1 MDDGGEHYFC
11 VVDDDNDDDVD
22 QDDDEGILAM
32 MINIELHLQTGAG
45 NLNLFSQ
52 LAIFHVHCTIITII
66 IIIIR
71 LSIVRR
77 YTDCH
82 KSQCLPFLMIVCM

>member
-11 VVDDDNDDDVD
+11 VGDDDNDDDVD

-52 LAIFHVHCTIITII
+52 LAIFHVHCTIKIMII
-66 IIIIR
+66 FAVQS
-71 LSIVRR
+71 LS
-77 YTDCH
+77 
-82 KSQCLPFLMIVCM
+82 SECLL

>member
-45 NLNLFSQ
+45 NLNLSHNWQF
-52 LAIFHVHCTIITII
+52 FM
-66 IIIIR
+66 
-71 LSIVRR
+71 SIVQ
-77 YTDCH
+77 
-82 KSQCLPFLMIVCM
+82 S

>member
-11 VVDDDNDDDVD
+11 VGDDDNDDDVD

-52 LAIFHVHCTIITII
+52 LAIFHVHCTIKTII
-66 IIIIR
+66 IFAVKS
-71 LSIVRR
+71 LSS
-77 YTDCH
+77 DC
-82 KSQCLPFLMIVCM
+82 LL